1 MERAN
6 RPETYSV
13 VKVNGVEFTHDD
25 LFRVVDKFYARI
37 RLDPVL
43 SVPFKSVADWPE
55 HIERLTHFWWIR
67 FGGDPYLFSHY
78 NPVAKHFFAG
88 FNREL
93 LTRWLSLFHETLW
106 SQLNEN
112 QANLWQVIS
121 ERMGEA
127 LAGKNDSFRREYESK
142 LGADCVEA
150 KNQNS

>member
-1 MERAN
+1 MERASQ
-6 RPETYSV
+6 PEGNSV
-13 VKVNGVEFTHDD
+13 VTVSEVQFTHDD

-37 RLDPVL
+37 QLDPVL

-55 HIERLTHFWWIR
+55 HIERLTHFWWVR
-67 FGGDPYLFSHY
+67 FGGSPYLFNHY

-93 LTRWLSLFHETLW
+93 LNRWLFLFQETLR

-121 ERMGEA
+121 ERMGES
-127 LAGKNDSFRREYESK
+127 LAVKNEFFRREYESK

-150 KNQNS
+150 KN